1 MSEELTLLMAER
13 AIEWPSSQPQEREV

>member
-13 AIEWPSSQPQEREV
+13 AIEWPSSQPQQREV

>member
-1 MSEELTLLMAER
+1 MSEELNLLMAER